1 MTWPRQRVPRDVLPS
16 EKGFLE
22 LAGRAADLPL
32 RDVFIHFRDL
42 VSADMDWADS
52 RKIRFRTRASRVK
65 VAALVLTALSTIV
78 LGIPAIPARASIAL
92 PMVALVTVLGGLD
105 TYFNWRSRWVLMEE
119 AQYRLNRIRD
129 EIDYYLVVTPS
140 ADVTREKL
148 DEFFEEQQA
157 VWSDV
162 SRRWIEFR
170 KIDRPPQGEQPPD
183 IRSTI

>member
-1 MTWPRQRVPRDVLPS
+1 
-16 EKGFLE
+16 
-22 LAGRAADLPL
+22 
-32 RDVFIHFRDL
+32 
-42 VSADMDWADS
+42 
-52 RKIRFRTRASRVK
+52 
-65 VAALVLTALSTIV
+65 
-78 LGIPAIPARASIAL
+78 
-92 PMVALVTVLGGLD
+92 
-105 TYFNWRSRWVLMEE
+105 MEE